1 MFGYKLGGYKRVVLF
16 AGFLTMV
23 GVFPAMANLGDVW
36 TNFQFYGNDLQNYLK
51 NNASDTLKP
60 LESQTQTAVNN
71 SIGAAKVPNPNN
83 VGSTIKQ
90 QVTQYSLGDKFENNS
105 AVRSMMVRNEIER
118 QITRGSVDGVFGRD
132 GQNRLRD
139 KLQNTQKAVFDI
151 NVIARNA
158 ATQKEIQQRKITM
171 ANPISQL
178 TGGVPLDAGVFSSFM
193 NNQSQLIQL
202 SWEGLADLELQNIN
216 IQREQSKIMGET
228 LGNTTQIHESLQYSN
243 LNLANISQQMDEI
256 NRAKRVDT
264 SAEVSR
270 LLRVTSQTELIK

>member
-1 MFGYKLGGYKRVVLF
+1 MVWKGFVGYKRVVFF
-16 AGFLTMV
+16 AGFLALV
-23 GVFPAMANLGDVW
+23 GVFPAMAELGNVW
-36 TNFQFYGNDLQNYLK
+36 TSFQFYANDLQNYLK
-51 NNASDTLKP
+51 NNASDTFKP
-60 LESQTQTAVNN
+60 LESQTQTAINN
-71 SIGAAKVPNPNN
+71 SIGAAKVPSPNN
-83 VGSTIKQ
+83 AGSTIKQ
-90 QVTQYSLGDKFENNS
+90 QVIQYSLGDKFENNS
-105 AVRSMMVRNEIER
+105 AVRSMMIRNEIER

-132 GQNRLRD
+132 GQIRLRD

-151 NVIARNA
+151 DVLARNA

-178 TGGVPLDAGVFSSFM
+178 TGGVPLDASVFSSFM

-270 LLRVTSQTELIK
+270 LLRVTSQTNLIK